1 MKIGEI
7 LVSRGLLAQAVLEK
21 ALSVQKEKPQQRIS
35 EILMEMGAFGE
46 EELFSG
52 LSEQLGIPF
61 KKNFQAF
68 FASDLVGL
76 ISFDS
81 WQRWKA
87 VPIREEGKIF
97 VVSAD
102 PLRLPRLEI
111 EEGLKSSVNLAFGLT
126 PEIIEL
132 LERNYWRP
140 SQKKAR
146 GDISSVTLEAP
157 GVVAGG
163 SDSPTT
169 GVVVNGSTRENLLDL
184 ANKAPVIRMVNQAI
198 FQALQQGASDIHLQP
213 QENEFRV
220 RYRIDGVLHDMFKL
234 PAAMQPAVI
243 SRIKILSGL
252 NIAERRL
259 PQDGRTTVH
268 LEGRP
273 IDIRVSILPTYWGE
287 AAVLRLLDQAS
298 FLFSLPT
305 LGFYTDEL
313 ELMEKFISSDHGI
326 ILLTGPTGSGKTT
339 TLYAALQKIN
349 LPGRNIIT
357 LEDPVEY
364 QIPGLSQI
372 QVNSII
378 GLSFAAALRSVLR
391 HDPDVLMVGEIRDRE
406 TADMAIQA
414 SLTGHLVFSTLHTND
429 AASAVTRL
437 MEVGI
442 EPYLISSSVLA
453 VIAQRLVRLICNY
466 CKEPVPAS
474 EIPVASFPPGTTIFR
489 GRGCE
494 HCFQTGYRGRTGIFE
509 FFILDDVIRRQIL
522 EKKPS
527 QELKEHM
534 NKKGMRTLRASGE
547 KKILEGLTTLEEVLR
562 VTS

>member
-7 LVSRGLLAQAVLEK
+7 LFSRGLLTRVVLEE
-21 ALSVQKEKPQQRIS
+21 ALSVQKEKPQQRIG
-35 EILMEMGAFGE
+35 EILLEMAVLDE

-52 LSEQLGIPF
+52 LSEQLGIPL
-61 KKNFQAF
+61 KKDFETLF
-68 FASDLVGL
+68 SPDLVGL

-87 VPIREEGKIF
+87 LPIREEGKIF
-97 VVSAD
+97 IVSAD

-111 EEGLKSSVNLAFGLT
+111 EEGLKFPVNLAFGLT
-126 PEIIEL
+126 SEITEF

-140 SQKKAR
+140 SQEKVR
-146 GDISSVTLEAP
+146 RDISVAPESPSVVE
-157 GVVAGG
+157 
-163 SDSPTT
+163 
-169 GVVVNGSTRENLLDL
+169 NGSTRENLLDL

-234 PAAMQPAVI
+234 PAAMQAAVI

-305 LGFYTDEL
+305 LGFYADEL
-313 ELMEKFISSDHGI
+313 ALMEKFISSDHGI

-372 QVNSII
+372 QVSPMI
-378 GLSFAAALRSVLR
+378 GLSFAAALRSILR

-466 CKEPVPAS
+466 CKEPVPPG
-474 EIPVASFPPGTTIFR
+474 EIPPASFPPGTAIFR

-494 HCFQTGYRGRTGIFE
+494 HCFRTGYRGRTGIFE
-509 FFILDDVIRRQIL
+509 FFILDDAIRHQIL

-527 QELKEHM
+527 QELKEYM

-547 KKILEGLTTLEEVLR
+547 KKVLEGLTTLEEVLR
-562 VTS
+562 VTA

>member
-7 LVSRGLLAQAVLEK
+7 LIARGLIDENTLEK
-21 ALSVQKEKPQQRIS
+21 ALVFQKEQPDRRIG
-35 EILMEMGAFGE
+35 EILIAMGALRE
-46 EELFSG
+46 EDLLSG

-61 KKNFQAF
+61 KKDLETF
-68 FASDLVGL
+68 FSSDLVGL
-76 ISFDS
+76 IPFEF
-81 WQRWKA
+81 WQHWVALPLK
-87 VPIREEGKIF
+87 EEEKVF
-97 VVSAD
+97 VVSTD
-102 PLRLPRLEI
+102 PLHLPRMEI
-111 EEGLKSSVNLAFGLT
+111 EKRFNVPVELAFGLHT
-126 PEIIEL
+126 EISAL

-140 SQKKAR
+140 SQEKGR
-146 GDISSVTLEAP
+146 RDIFVVSEIP
-157 GVVAGG
+157 GGE
-163 SDSPTT
+163 
-169 GVVVNGSTRENLLDL
+169 NGATIRENLLDL
-184 ANKAPVIRMVNQAI
+184 ANKAPVIRMVNQII
-198 FQALQQGASDIHLQP
+198 FQALQQTASDIHLQP
-213 QENEFRV
+213 QENEFRI
-220 RYRIDGVLHDMFKL
+220 RYRVDGVLHDVFKL
-234 PAAMQPAVI
+234 PITMQPAII

-268 LEGRP
+268 LQDRP

-298 FLFSLPT
+298 FLFSLPN
-305 LGFYTDEL
+305 LGFYPDEL
-313 ELMEKFISSDHGI
+313 ETVEKLISCDHGI

-372 QVNSII
+372 QVNPAI
-378 GLSFAAALRSVLR
+378 GLSFAAGLRSILR
-391 HDPDVLMVGEIRDRE
+391 HDPDVLMIGEIRDRE

-429 AASAVTRL
+429 APSAVTRL
-437 MEVGI
+437 TEMGI

-453 VIAQRLVRLICNY
+453 VIAQRLVRLNCNY
-466 CKEPVPAS
+466 CKT
-474 EIPVASFPPGTTIFR
+474 EISSTGVSSSQFPEGVLFK

-494 HCFQTGYRGRTGIFE
+494 HCFHTGYRGRTGIFE
-509 FFILDDVIRRQIL
+509 IFTFDDVIREQIL
-522 EKKPS
+522 QKRPS
-527 QELKEHM
+527 QELKEYAI
-534 NKKGMRTLRASGE
+534 KKGMRTLRDSGE
-547 KKILEGLTTLEEVLR
+547 RKVREGLTTWEEVLR